1 MTKMDKYKDLLEDT
15 NLSERFKK
23 SFLAAKGI
31 FTSGFEE
38 DDNPKINDRKI
49 DEEKHTYK
57 SNVGSEKEQ
66 KETDFQKTNL
76 DKNEKKIIFEDVTR
90 KVEERLSD
98 ETKGVLKDKA
108 VLLNKFNPNL
118 SVQLDED
125 LNNFFNQMSYNKND
139 SFENALKSSIH
150 IESEEQ
156 ISNFSN
162 QKITN
167 DFSVSTETNQ
177 KSINDKEKDDLLQDI
192 EQESIVDMNKQNV
205 EEQFNSETQ
214 CESETLEASNI
225 ILENMSNE
233 ALGDSL
239 QDVEKESNVDESKQI
254 IETQYKDDSFKG
266 VEISTEC
273 INTELENDLLQDIV
287 QESICDINKQNIEE
301 QTNLESQCDSETLE
315 VSNTNLENMS
325 DEVLVDSLQNV
336 EKESSV
342 DVSKQSIET
351 QYKDDSFKGVETN
364 VEYIDD
370 ATEEDSFKNIEQ
382 ELINDSCQ
390 QNVKAQ
396 EEQVYQ
402 NEGNQNCIAEDDFL
416 NDDFLKI
423 DDEFDFDL
431 EAEAAAIKKIF
442 ERKSIKEESNVS
454 EHKGIEKPDFSNR
467 EVDTSM
473 NIYDNF
479 YYLKDL
485 NSSLYEKIKQT
496 ESSLIHNHVEV
507 VQCFSNAIDEFC
519 DSAIKADLQTICDK
533 KMLGPSFNYDRIK
546 TENNENIVC
555 LNDIKIIETLLN
567 KKVSLENDSF
577 KKYIC
582 IVNDHKVISGR
593 ILRNGLKSFDV
604 VLRAFYEINDNKK
617 WNKDAIKIDNF
628 DIYKITT
635 KALGC
640 KKEYFGVDLNATP
653 NTYAVIKEY
662 NIQNMDMNFARRNIS
677 VLERINSNAMDPIE
691 GIAQICQ
698 LNEINSEDESYYLSY
713 IFNKKPMLLNQENLN
728 LANTPYERVQ
738 MCKRLANAISQLH
751 NLQEP
756 IYHRLIN
763 TKSVVLCDFSDKN
776 KGIVPYLIN
785 FDFSKL
791 KAADSK
797 STVLEQFKNQVDSL
811 EQEDTEYVCEYD
823 MSDTSYEKMDVYA
836 LGILFIRILSGDLQS
851 TLLNLVDKLNLIE
864 QNYNKK
870 IADLLEWMI
879 SEVAS
884 DRPSAQKVY
893 AVFNEVYESIS
904 LEKNDAIIVTPKEV
918 REDDNVLNDETLPDF
933 DYEEDLNSLHLNE
946 STKEE
951 YIIPMDEYSE
961 DEEFEGADEMASKKE
976 KLDFSYHEPNAPI
989 KVIDNF
995 DYLKDYDQKL
1005 YAIVK
1010 VAESTCVT
1018 NHFDAAKKLRIA
1030 LDNFLNSVIIQNDL
1044 EENCIKFNS
1053 INLQSCG

>member
-66 KETDFQKTNL
+66 KETDFQKRNL

-167 DFSVSTETNQ
+167 DISVSTETNQ
-177 KSINDKEKDDLLQDI
+177 ESINDKEKDDLLQDI

-214 CESETLEASNI
+214 CESETLEVSNI

-239 QDVEKESNVDESKQI
+239 QDVEKESNVDESKQS

-315 VSNTNLENMS
+315 VSNTNLGNMS

-342 DVSKQSIET
+342 DVSKQNIDT

-496 ESSLIHNHVEV
+496 ESSLIHNHVEA

-519 DSAIKADLQTICDK
+519 DSAIKVDLQTICDK

-567 KKVSLENDSF
+567 KKVSLENDAF
-577 KKYIC
+577 KKYLC
-582 IVNDHKVISGR
+582 TVNDHKVISGR

-604 VLRAFYEINDNKK
+604 VLRAFYNINDNKK

-791 KAADSK
+791 KAVDSK
-797 STVLEQFKNQVDSL
+797 STVLEQFKNQVNSL

-823 MSDTSYEKMDVYA
+823 MSDISYEKMDVYA

-851 TLLNLVDKLNLIE
+851 PLLNLVDKLNLIE

-933 DYEEDLNSLHLNE
+933 DYEEDFNSLHLNE

-951 YIIPMDEYSE
+951 YIIPME
-961 DEEFEGADEMASKKE
+961 DNLENEEFDDAEEIVSKKE
-976 KLDFSYHEPNAPI
+976 KLDFSYHEPNVPI

-995 DYLKDYDQKL
+995 DYLKNYDQKL
-1005 YAIVK
+1005 
-1010 VAESTCVT
+1010 
-1018 NHFDAAKKLRIA
+1018 
-1030 LDNFLNSVIIQNDL
+1030 
-1044 EENCIKFNS
+1044 
-1053 INLQSCG
+1053 